1 MDSCDKVIIYKI
13 DKLDEDSDKFGSRN
27 VVECLKQQIINSKGY
42 YSVIGLFGAY
52 GEGKTTVIDDLREEL
67 REQEE
72 SIYMLYIDVWKYDIK
87 DIESDLYTIYKRE
100 EDRESGWGRIKQYIL
115 RISPIFSK
123 LTGISLNSSLSKQYK
138 DNPIKDNWYK
148 IQKENNFSV
157 KVDVICFE
165 NLDRCSKEE
174 KIAIL
179 SAIHKMQ
186 DWFKVPIL
194 VSIDPHAVDEQNK
207 YFEDLIKKVF
217 TTSIYLPQKTKIAI
231 KEYIKSKDI
240 DKSFQKYILSIYP
253 VTPRDIN
260 YIINV
265 YNNKKSDNTNILL
278 AKLKQLLW
286 LSMPKDLTLR
296 DWNYQFIEFKKNSNR
311 ENALMAILHTEW
323 RDLYH
328 LLSQNPFYLQFFI
341 ESAQKNNQGNSYEFL
356 GYTTK
361 DAKRINKLLLVFY
374 RSFDKFDI
382 YEVCTGISPLIKINY
397 IDKKSLQDKNNLENI
412 SEMVLAIIS
421 MQLEA
426 KNYYE
431 VKKMLYMCGYN
442 LELDTKKI
450 FLKCFKY
457 EEMID
462 ILFLDKSYEECIDT
476 MKNDNFFDEGEI
488 RFLLHSCSNTFHKN
502 QNINLAKFI
511 LKIIRIED
519 ISLYKREFSLI
530 LSHHSNLFL
539 SFCYILE
546 DKSKQDLAT
555 FIHSIY
561 TDELYSSISK
571 LETNVTLEFFN
582 FFIQTFSLHLDTT
595 LTSPQYQNLLVSIY
609 QDKIFI
615 QSIIRENLLKSYSK
629 ILSKIEI
636 KQDFQ
641 SFNTLLRSME
651 KFDILATDKINIY
664 YQIII
669 KTEDNEDGEEF
680 KSLLEDFAYLLLK
693 VISDSKKSDDEKID
707 AFISILSDDLI
718 MAHPYLIE
726 NSSDTMRAIILQL
739 FLDMKISKSYHILC
753 QKLPKIMFEY
763 LIEDDFDM
771 IYEKFSLNN
780 LGIYIINNSIKD
792 DKFYKFILYIYNNN
806 SLTSWIDKNS
816 KYKKE
821 YQDIMI
827 ELANINNDI
836 SFIDTD
842 TPIDLI
848 LSKLNFENVEL
859 SSLFNHI
866 NNISNNENYKFL
878 LDIDKYLNKE
888 FNIDTLYSFLDTRFV
903 DNSSNELKSNLLSQ
917 RMSYAFNK
925 NQTTQFNTFYDV
937 IFKLYQDK
945 GDKFELL
952 AKSLERKILLY
963 GISSEITFEII
974 DEW

>member
-231 KEYIKSKDI
+231 KEYIKSKNI
-240 DKSFQKYILSIYP
+240 DKRLQKYILSIYP

-265 YNNKKSDNTNILL
+265 YNNKKSDNT
-278 AKLKQLLW
+278 
-286 LSMPKDLTLR
+286 
-296 DWNYQFIEFKKNSNR
+296 NR

-356 GYTTK
+356 GYTPK
-361 DAKRINKLLLVFY
+361 DSKRINKLLLVFY

-382 YEVCTGISPLIKINY
+382 YEICTGISPLIKISVE
-397 IDKKSLQDKNNLENI
+397 DKKFLQEKNNLENI

-431 VKKMLYMCGYN
+431 VKKMLYMCSYN
-442 LELDTKKI
+442 AELDTKKI

-462 ILFLDKSYEECIDT
+462 ILFLDKSYEKCIEL
-476 MKNDNFFDEGEI
+476 MEEFKANEI
-488 RFLLHSCSNTFHKN
+488 QFLLHSCSNTFDNN

-511 LKIIRIED
+511 LKIID
-519 ISLYKREFSLI
+519 IDEIAKYQKEFSLI
-530 LSHHSNLFL
+530 FSQHSSLFL
-539 SFCYILE
+539 AFCKVLKDEGI
-546 DKSKQDLAT
+546 DKLGK
-555 FIHSIY
+555 FIY
-561 TDELYSSISK
+561 AVDGDELYQSI
-571 LETNVTLEFFN
+571 LN
-582 FFIQTFSLHLDTT
+582 LDTKIV
-595 LTSPQYQNLLVSIY
+595 LNFYEYFILSFSYIYSHGLSDQEYQNLTPKLFTYILM
-609 QDKIFI
+609 DEIFI
-615 QSIIRENLLKSYSK
+615 KTSIKENLTINYSK
-629 ILSKIEI
+629 VLSKIEI
-636 KQDFQ
+636 KQNFQ
-641 SFNTLLRSME
+641 SFNTLLRGIENS
-651 KFDILATDKINIY
+651 DVLATDKINIY
-664 YQIII
+664 YQIIT

-693 VISDSKKSDDEKID
+693 VISDSNKSDDEKID

-726 NSSDTMRAIILQL
+726 NASDTMRALILQL
-739 FLDMKISKSYHILC
+739 LSDMKISKSYYILC

-763 LIEDDFDM
+763 LIEDDFD
-771 IYEKFSLNN
+771 IVYEKFSINN

-792 DKFYKFILYIYNNN
+792 EKFYKFILYLHNNN
-806 SLTSWIDKNS
+806 SLTSWIHKNS
-816 KYKKE
+816 KYRE
-821 YQDIMI
+821 QYQDIMI
-827 ELANINNDI
+827 ELANINKDI
-836 SFIDTD
+836 SFIDTN

-848 LSKLNFENVEL
+848 LSKLNFADIEL
-859 SSLFNHI
+859 NTLSNHI
-866 NNISNNENYKFL
+866 NDISDNENYKFL
-878 LDIDKYLNKE
+878 LDIDKYLNE
-888 FNIDTLYSFLDTRFV
+888 NFNIDTLYSFLDTRFV
-903 DNSSNELKSNLLSQ
+903 DNSNELKSNLLSQ

-925 NQTTQFNTFYDV
+925 NQTTQFNKFYDV

-952 AKSLERKILLY
+952 AKLLERKILLY